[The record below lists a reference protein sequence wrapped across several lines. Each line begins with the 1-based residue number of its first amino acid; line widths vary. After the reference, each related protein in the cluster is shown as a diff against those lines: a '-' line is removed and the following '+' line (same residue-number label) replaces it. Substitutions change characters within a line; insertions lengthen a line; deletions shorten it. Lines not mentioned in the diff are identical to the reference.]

1 MLFNLK
7 VYDMKGLKVFLR
19 WLPAWLVLALA
30 AALSGCTTVKYVP
43 VETVKTDTTYISQVE
58 VDSVYHRDS
67 IFVEHKGDTVWL
79 EKYRYV
85 YKYLARTDTLWH
97 ERVDTVQVAYPVE
110 IEKRLTR
117 WQQFKLEAGGYAVVM
132 AVLLVLAGAVYLVW
146 KVKS

>member
-1 MLFNLK
+1 MR
-7 VYDMKGLKVFLR
+7 G
-19 WLPAWLVLALA
+19 LPAWLVLALA

-79 EKYRYV
+79 EKYRYI
-85 YKYLARTDTLWH
+85 YKYKVQTDTLWH

-132 AVLLVLAGAVYLVW
+132 AALLVLAGAVYLVW

>member
-1 MLFNLK
+1 MEMLER
-7 VYDMKGLKVFLR
+7 FLR
-19 WLPAWLVLALA
+19 GLPAWLVLALA

-43 VETVKTDTTYISQVE
+43 VETVKTDTTYISQVK

-85 YKYLARTDTLWH
+85 YKYLAKTDTLWH

-117 WQQFKLEAGGYAVVM
+117 WQQFKLEAGGYAV
-132 AVLLVLAGAVYLVW
+132 ALAILLVLAGAVYLVW